1 MKWNVSVGVR
11 LSIDYE
17 GIEAATQEEAEEI
30 AKDMATEDTDC
41 AVCSD
46 FPDVTVFCSWP
57 EDEDE
62 NEEVEEGDVY

>member
-57 EDEDE
+57 EDE
-62 NEEVEEGDVY
+62 EELETEEE

>member
-11 LSIDYE
+11 LSIDYDR
-17 GIEAATQEEAEEI
+17 IEAATREEAEEI
-30 AKDMATEDTDC
+30 AITMATEDTDC

-57 EDEDE
+57 EDE
-62 NEEVEEGDVY
+62 EELETEEE